1 MKRKVS
7 CMLSAAMLVMAL
19 NGCGAQKQETS
30 EAVTVTAADREA
42 EKSTGTEAA
51 GTTDSGE
58 KVKLRFLNISPSDTR
73 DNYFKEIFAT
83 FEKETGIE
91 VEYESTPL
99 ETAANKITVMGGSN
113 TLPDIITMP
122 DNWIPDYRSA
132 GWIIPVTDFIEPDK
146 ELYTDVVNKII
157 WGNQQKLYGDVY
169 TIPDGLM
176 VKGIYVRKDWC
187 DEAGITLDYD
197 WTYDDYFEVNKKL
210 TDASKNR
217 YGLTYRG
224 ARGAFDVIMSYLHTY
239 TGGYTY
245 NGEGNCL
252 LNKDEAVDAFIR
264 FTDMYKD
271 GYAPKESINWGFT
284 EMVNSFCGDLT
295 GTFNNDPEVVAI
307 CQSNMKEGTWAVMPM
322 PRSNKDGKIYNQVS
336 CGYSYAITSSS
347 KTPDQAYELI
357 QFMNQPENHTNYCK
371 TAGQLPVIKACE
383 SDPYFGEDGPYAAFI
398 YQLNSPNLVVPA
410 TFGPFETTD
419 LQQGPMIEEIQK
431 YLMGQQDAQTALD
444 SFCNV
449 MEERMKAYLK
459 DNPGSTVEEPRTMQ

>member
-1 MKRKVS
+1 MLKRMLS
-7 CMLSAAMLVMAL
+7 CMLALMMVITMFTGCGSKPESESAAAEQTP
-19 NGCGAQKQETS
+19 GKD
-30 EAVTVTAADREA
+30 TAAP
-42 EKSTGTEAA
+42 AA
-51 GTTDSGE
+51 SDSKE
-58 KVKLRFLNISPSDTR
+58 TITLRFLNISPSDTR
-73 DNYFKEIFAT
+73 DNYFKDIFAAY
-83 FEKETGIE
+83 EKETGIK

-132 GWIIPVTDFIEPDK
+132 GWIIPVTDYVEPVKD
-146 ELYTDVVNKII
+146 EYTDVVNKII
-157 WGNQQKLYGDVY
+157 WGNQRKLYGDIY

-187 DEAGITLDYD
+187 DEAGIKLDYD
-197 WTYDDYFEVNKKL
+197 WTYDDYFDINKKL
-210 TDASKNR
+210 TDPAQNR

-245 NGEGNCL
+245 DKDGNCL
-252 LNKDEAVDAFIR
+252 LNKGEAVDAFIK

-271 GYAPKESINWGFT
+271 GYAPKESVNWGFT
-284 EMVNSFCGDLT
+284 EMVNSFCGGLT

-307 CQSNMKEGTWAVMPM
+307 CQSNMEDGTWTVMPM
-322 PRSNKDGKIYNQVS
+322 PRSDKDGKIYNQVS

-347 KTPDQAYELI
+347 KAPDKANDLI
-357 QFMNQPENHTNYCK
+357 QFMNRPENHLEYCK
-371 TAGQLPVIKACE
+371 TAGQLPVVKACE

-398 YQLNSPNLVVPA
+398 YQLNSPDLVVPA

-431 YLMGQQDAQTALD
+431 YLMGEQSAQEALD

-449 MEERMKAYLK
+449 MDERMKEYLK
-459 DNPGSTVEEPRTMQ
+459 ENEGAQIEEPRTMQ